1 MDGSSTKSLTIANPS
16 ETNLT
21 STVLDQDLRIL
32 LLTAANTGCGTSTSA
47 SAVALASQ
55 LAQMSSGQ
63 VLLVDASQTDSN
75 LSQQLGLQKERGFR
89 DLLFNQESPPLLQ
102 DCIVNVSTLPFHILP
117 NGRHIRGADHLNPE
131 QLRPL
136 LKQLGARCRFVVLDA
151 DAVYSAADTLVIST
165 LVDGVILV
173 VRAEDT
179 RWEVAQ
185 AAAQR
190 LSQAGAVAGCCSTSG
205 FAGALTKAGNGS
217 TRPGS
222 AWTTPATNCMNA

>member
-32 LLTAANTGCGTSTSA
+32 FLTAANTGCGTST

-89 DLLFNQESPPLLQ
+89 DLLFNQSPPLLQ
-102 DCIVNVSTLPFHILP
+102 DCIVQVSTMPFHILP

-136 LKQLGARCRFVVLDA
+136 LKQLGARYRFVVLDG

-190 LSQAGAVAGCCSTSG
+190 LSLAGAKVVGSI
-205 FAGALTKAGNGS
+205 FNG
-217 TRPGS
+217 RKYYMPK
-222 AWTTPATNCMNA
+222 WLYNNL

>member
-32 LLTAANTGCGTSTSA
+32 LVTAANTGCGTSTSA
-47 SAVALASQ
+47 LALASQ

-89 DLLFNQESPPLLQ
+89 DLLFNQSPPLLQ

-136 LKQLGARCRFVVLDA
+136 LKQLGAQYRFVVLDG

-190 LSQAGAVAGCCSTSG
+190 LSLAGAKLVGSI
-205 FAGALTKAGNGS
+205 FNG
-217 TRPGS
+217 RKYYMPK
-222 AWTTPATNCMNA
+222 WLYNNL

>member
-47 SAVALASQ
+47 VALAGQ

-89 DLLFNQESPPLLQ
+89 DLLFNQENPPLLQ
-102 DCIVNVSTLPFHILP
+102 DCIVQVSTMPFHILP

-136 LKQLGARCRFVVLDA
+136 LKQLGTRYRFVVLDG

-190 LSQAGAVAGCCSTSG
+190 LSQAGAKLVGSI
-205 FAGALTKAGNGS
+205 FNG
-217 TRPGS
+217 RKYYMPK
-222 AWTTPATNCMNA
+222 WLYNNL

>member
-47 SAVALASQ
+47 LALAGQ

-63 VLLVDASQTDSN
+63 VLLVDASLADAN

-89 DLLFNQESPPLLQ
+89 DLLFNQSPPLLQ
-102 DCIVNVSTLPFHILP
+102 DCIVNISTMPFHILP
-117 NGRHIRGADHLNPE
+117 NGRHIRGADHMNPE

-136 LKQLGARCRFVVLDA
+136 LKQLGAQYRFVVLDG

-185 AAAQR
+185 AATQR
-190 LSQAGAVAGCCSTSG
+190 LSQAGAKLVGSI
-205 FAGALTKAGNGS
+205 FNG
-217 TRPGS
+217 RKYYMPK
-222 AWTTPATNCMNA
+222 WLYNNL